1 MSPPQVPVDVLSSGV
16 KPGRNLLKDGLEQLH
31 LEHLALGK
39 QQLRGHMWLLG
50 FLNQPIDLEEIS
62 LIVIVIV

>member
-1 MSPPQVPVDVLSSGV
+1 M
-16 KPGRNLLKDGLEQLH
+16 EQLH